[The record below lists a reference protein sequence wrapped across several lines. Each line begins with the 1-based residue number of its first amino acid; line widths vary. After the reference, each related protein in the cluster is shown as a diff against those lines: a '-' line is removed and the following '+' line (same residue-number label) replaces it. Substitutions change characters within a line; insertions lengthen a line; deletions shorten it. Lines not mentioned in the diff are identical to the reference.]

1 MKKILAMVLT
11 LCLLLGTTALAAAD
25 NTVSGTDSDSNK
37 TANTTINV
45 TVDESYTVVIPS
57 EVNIPFGQLN
67 TNLPI
72 KVTSLRLRGNT
83 AEDDENNWERRL
95 YVKASCGHYGFY
107 LENEAGG
114 QIYVDLSGDEQEG
127 YVTFNSIGTKNL
139 GLGIT
144 QDRWNSASA
153 GTYTA
158 QITFSFW
165 FAYHSK

>member
-11 LCLLLGTTALAAAD
+11 LCLLLGTTALAAD
-25 NTVSGTDSDSNK
+25 NTVSGTDSDKDK

-57 EVNIPFGQLN
+57 EVNIPFNQLN

-72 KVTSLRLRGNT
+72 EVTSLRLRGNT
-83 AEDDENNWERRL
+83 AEDNEANRERRL

-107 LENEAGG
+107 LKNEADE
-114 QIYVDLSGDEQEG
+114 QLYVDLTGDEQEG
-127 YVTFNSIGTKNL
+127 YVTFNSTGTKNL